1 MIDVHQSMDR
11 NTRQSIL
18 QFANCTSYV
27 GKKNSKVFNVT
38 KSLIKLKRKVLG
50 DWWVGGGEEGG
61 AIWRIVRTSETIL
74 AKPLVFMIMLCLTKR
89 PIVANST
96 TEV

>member
-50 DWWVGGGEEGG
+50 DWWGGGGG
-61 AIWRIVRTSETIL
+61 GGGGSDLENCAYV
-74 AKPLVFMIMLCLTKR
+74 
-89 PIVANST
+89 
-96 TEV
+96 